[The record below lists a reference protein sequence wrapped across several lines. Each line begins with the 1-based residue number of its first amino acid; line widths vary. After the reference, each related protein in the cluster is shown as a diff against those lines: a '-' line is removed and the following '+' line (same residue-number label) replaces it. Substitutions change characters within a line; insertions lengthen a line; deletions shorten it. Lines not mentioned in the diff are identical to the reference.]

1 MTDYSKLSFNLGDRR
16 LVGQEKARNYLT
28 RILQSDRIS
37 HAYLFS
43 GPHGTGKTAVALAF
57 SELLNGINHL
67 TDLKGQA
74 FSKKSSWLNH
84 PDIHLFLPVPTNY
97 SVENFRERLEL
108 LNKDPYETVDFSHR
122 PSLTDDDSTKNKQA
136 FYPIDYFHDEIRPK
150 AFLKPNE
157 GRKTIVILTNIET
170 MRKEAANAF
179 LKLLEEPSE
188 DLIFL
193 LTTNSTDAL
202 LPTIISRCQHIK
214 LSPLQIASIKQ
225 ALVTYDNIPEND
237 AEYLARVSG
246 GNYAMA
252 LFFDVQ
258 SLKETRHEVVDF
270 LRNAYSQD
278 AVKLTEMAKNWQ
290 NNHNIEGQIAILNVL
305 ETFLRDLLVYR
316 DTQQKSLVT
325 NADQME
331 TIEKFCKTLHDA
343 RLQEMIKQANSCRPL
358 IYQNVQAKF
367 VFTVLAFRFS
377 SLMRNLDPV
386 ISEQDSWQHLPAFL
400 E

>member
-1 MTDYSKLSFNLGDRR
+1 MTDYSKLSFDLGDRR

-28 RILQSDRIS
+28 RILKSNRIS

-43 GPHGTGKTAVALAF
+43 GPPGTGKTAVALAF
-57 SELLNGINHL
+57 AELLNGINHL
-67 TDLKGQA
+67 TDLKEQA
-74 FSKKSSWLNH
+74 FSRKSSWLNH

-97 SVENFRERLEL
+97 SIENFRERLEL
-108 LNKDPYETVDFSHR
+108 LNKDPYEIVDFSHR

-136 FYPIDYFHDEIRPK
+136 FYPIDFFHKEIRPK

-193 LTTNSTDAL
+193 LTTNNTDAL
-202 LPTIISRCQHIK
+202 LPTIISRCQHIN
-214 LSPLQIASIKQ
+214 LSPLPTASIKQ
-225 ALVTYDNIPEND
+225 ALITYDNIPADD

-252 LFFDVQ
+252 RFFDVQ

-278 AVKLTEMAKNWQ
+278 AVQLTEMAKNWQ
-290 NNHNIEGQIAILNVL
+290 SDHNIEGQIAILNVL

-316 DTQQKSLVT
+316 DTQQKSLVV
-325 NADQME
+325 NADQIE
-331 TIEKFCKTLHDA
+331 TIEKFCETLHEA
-343 RLQEMIKQANSCRPL
+343 RLQKMIKQVNSFRPL
-358 IYQNVQAKF
+358 IYQNVQPKLI
-367 VFTVLAFRFS
+367 FTVLAFRFS
-377 SLMRNLDPV
+377 SLIRNLDPV
-386 ISEQDSWQHLPAFL
+386 ISEQNSWQHLPAFI

>member
-1 MTDYSKLSFNLGDRR
+1 MTDYSKLSFDLGDRR

-28 RILQSDRIS
+28 RILKSNRIS

-43 GPHGTGKTAVALAF
+43 GPPGTGKTAVALAF
-57 SELLNGINHL
+57 AELLNGINHL
-67 TDLKGQA
+67 TDLKEQA
-74 FSKKSSWLNH
+74 FSRKSSWLNH

-97 SVENFRERLEL
+97 SIENFRERLEL
-108 LNKDPYETVDFSHR
+108 LNKDPYEIVDFSHR

-136 FYPIDYFHDEIRPK
+136 FYPIDFFHKEIRPK

-193 LTTNSTDAL
+193 LTTNSTDSL
-202 LPTIISRCQHIK
+202 LPTIISRCQHIN
-214 LSPLQIASIKQ
+214 LSPLPTASIKQ
-225 ALVTYDNIPEND
+225 ALITYDNIPEDD

-252 LFFDVQ
+252 RFFDVQ
-258 SLKETRHEVVDF
+258 SLKETRHEVVNF

-278 AVKLTEMAKNWQ
+278 AVQLIQMAKNWQ
-290 NNHNIEGQIAILNVL
+290 SDHNIEGQIAILNVL

-316 DTQQKSLVT
+316 DTQQKSLVV
-325 NADQME
+325 NADQIE
-331 TIEKFCKTLHDA
+331 TIKKFCKTLHEA
-343 RLQEMIKQANSCRPL
+343 RLQKMIKQVNNFRPL
-358 IYQNVQAKF
+358 IYQNVQPKLI
-367 VFTVLAFRFS
+367 FTVLAFRFS
-377 SLMRNLDPV
+377 SLIRNLDPL
-386 ISEQDSWQHLPAFL
+386 ISEQNSWQHLPAFI